1 VCGLPNDNLSVENG
15 IIIATARRDE
25 TVGIIHGGAWSTAAP
40 RRWPLMIDPQR
51 QAAMAAMGCGW
62 SVFT

>member
-25 TVGIIHGGAWSTAAP
+25 TVGIIHGAWSVPQP
-40 RRWPLMIDPQR
+40 RQGD
-51 QAAMAAMGCGW
+51 GH
-62 SVFT
+62 